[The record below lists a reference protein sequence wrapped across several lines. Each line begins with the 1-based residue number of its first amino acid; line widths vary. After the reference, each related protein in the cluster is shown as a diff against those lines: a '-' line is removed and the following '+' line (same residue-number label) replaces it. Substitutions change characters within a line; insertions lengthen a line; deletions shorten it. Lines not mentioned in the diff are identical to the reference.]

1 MKGQP
6 RPISESD
13 YLKHILEAINRIEKY
28 VESLMYDD
36 FIRDT
41 REQDAVI
48 RNLEVVG
55 EASRNIERRF
65 PSFATGHPEL
75 SLRAASDM
83 RNALSH
89 GYFGVDLEIVWRTIH
104 TSLPP
109 LKQAILALLTK

>member
-6 RPISESD
+6 RPVSESD
-13 YLKHILEAINRIEKY
+13 YLKHILEAINRIQKY
-28 VESLMYDD
+28 VASLTYED

-65 PSFATGHPEL
+65 PGFATGHPEL
-75 SLRAASDM
+75 SIRAASDM